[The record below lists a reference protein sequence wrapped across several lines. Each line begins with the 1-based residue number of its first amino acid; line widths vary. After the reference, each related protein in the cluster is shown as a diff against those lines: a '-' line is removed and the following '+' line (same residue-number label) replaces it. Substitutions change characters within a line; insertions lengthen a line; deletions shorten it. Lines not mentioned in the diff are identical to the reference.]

1 MEHIDTFINAK
12 HGRSAIAY
20 PHPSLKE
27 LLDETYGVIVYQDQ
41 VLLILQSFAGYTLGE
56 ADTVRKAM
64 GKKIASMMAQERQR
78 FIDGAQR
85 KGFAQDVSVQ
95 VFDLIEPFAG
105 YAFNKAHSVSYALIS
120 YWTAYFKAHYPVEYM
135 ASVLNSRLDHTDKII
150 NAINEC
156 SKLKI
161 PVLLPDINRSGE
173 FFTIDKEAG
182 PVPSLR
188 FGLAAIK
195 TIGEGA
201 VRPLVEGRIKG
212 GLFESIDDF
221 CHRADVSALNRRTLE
236 SLVKAG
242 VFDSLGPRGAVLN
255 AVDQIISAA
264 QLETRM
270 RNTGQTSM
278 FDAIGRKDSG
288 SIVPGIDLK
297 GMEVSRE
304 QKASWERE
312 FLGVPLSY
320 NPLLELANIDAG
332 DAIASLDQL
341 DEELQGQSLVL
352 VGHVSGI
359 SERYTRDQKKFLIVS
374 VDLLGGPM
382 EVIVWPDVLE
392 RTAETWEE
400 GKLVK
405 AEGKLRVRGD
415 QFSLACEEVEEFLP
429 SAPAETNVASSYT
442 RGSTYAP
449 SNFPS
454 NSNGNGNG
462 TGNGI
467 RKKSAPIAAVP
478 AIVRSV
484 VLDIEESDNPIEDAH
499 LLREVI
505 QVLLEYPGKDRV
517 NLQIHTSTRRV
528 LMELPVVSTGYCTEL
543 KERLEE
549 LLGADSVALQQLESS
564 PQLEQAPF

>member
-1 MEHIDTFINAK
+1 
-12 HGRSAIAY
+12 
-20 PHPSLKE
+20 
-27 LLDETYGVIVYQDQ
+27 
-41 VLLILQSFAGYTLGE
+41 
-56 ADTVRKAM
+56 
-64 GKKIASMMAQERQR
+64 
-78 FIDGAQR
+78 
-85 KGFAQDVSVQ
+85 
-95 VFDLIEPFAG
+95 
-105 YAFNKAHSVSYALIS
+105 
-120 YWTAYFKAHYPVEYM
+120 
-135 ASVLNSRLDHTDKII
+135 
-150 NAINEC
+150 
-156 SKLKI
+156 
-161 PVLLPDINRSGE
+161 
-173 FFTIDKEAG
+173 
-182 PVPSLR
+182 
-188 FGLAAIK
+188 
-195 TIGEGA
+195 
-201 VRPLVEGRIKG
+201 
-212 GLFESIDDF
+212 
-221 CHRADVSALNRRTLE
+221 
-236 SLVKAG
+236 
-242 VFDSLGPRGAVLN
+242 
-255 AVDQIISAA
+255 
-264 QLETRM
+264 
-270 RNTGQTSM
+270 
-278 FDAIGRKDSG
+278 
-288 SIVPGIDLK
+288 
-297 GMEVSRE
+297 
-304 QKASWERE
+304 
-312 FLGVPLSY
+312 
-320 NPLLELANIDAG
+320 
-332 DAIASLDQL
+332 
-341 DEELQGQSLVL
+341 
-352 VGHVSGI
+352 
-359 SERYTRDQKKFLIVS
+359 
-374 VDLLGGPM
+374 M